1 MLGGCLKK
9 WPNFK
14 GLVKLSPQKKKK
26 KKKVCCIGKMKKLYR
41 KVKKFCFVVIFLF
54 E

>member
-9 WPNFK
+9 WPNFRR
-14 GLVKLSPQKKKK
+14 LVKLSKKKK
-26 KKKVCCIGKMKKLYR
+26 QKYGKMKKLYR
-41 KVKKFCFVVIFLF
+41 KVKTFCFVVIFLF